1 MPGTLHP
8 SPFKIVALL
17 LWAGLALAQ
26 DDRRQAFEEST
37 SVLNARKSQLSRMRS
52 SEPQRY
58 VAEMRA
64 ALEKR
69 QAEITAVDDMAN
81 VAIPARM
88 ALASDYNALAGF
100 LRFALGQPD
109 AAMEAYEAAWKVQ
122 PADSLD
128 IASLGIADIARF
140 DKRDS
145 KTAVERYKRTL
156 FSVSGR
162 WSGANAE
169 LATGFKRWLGAEIAY
184 LEGGQRWSGS
194 LEKADI
200 ATAELWLVL
209 TSRQEPLPRG
219 GTDGEILAKLTPSQL
234 QLGRLYPALLLF
246 PPDEMLAVFAR
257 HDPAGYLTGS
267 ILGFCLQHDPS
278 PYVTSAAARF
288 FKERGIRP
296 PSGKIGST

>member
-1 MPGTLHP
+1 MPGMRDFL
-8 SPFKIVALL
+8 VLALL
-17 LWAGLALAQ
+17 VWAGAALAQ
-26 DDRRQAFEEST
+26 DDRWQAFQQST
-37 SVLNARKSQLSRMRS
+37 NLLSAKKAQLSLIRS

-58 VAEMRA
+58 VSEMRA

-69 QAEITAVDDMAN
+69 EAEINAVDDMPN

-109 AAMEAYEAAWKVQ
+109 AAMEAYEAASKVQ
-122 PADSLD
+122 PTDSLD

-140 DKRDS
+140 DKRDG

-169 LATGFKRWLGAEIAY
+169 LAAGIKRWLGAEIAY
-184 LEGGQRWSGS
+184 LERGQRWSGTI
-194 LEKADI
+194 EGADL
-200 ATAELWLVL
+200 ATAELWLML
-209 TSRQEPLPRG
+209 TSRQERLPRG
-219 GTDGEILAKLTPSQL
+219 GTDGEILAQLTPSQL
-234 QLGRLYPALLLF
+234 QLGRVYPALLLF
-246 PPDEMLAVFAR
+246 PPDEMLAVFGK
-257 HDPAGYLTGS
+257 HDPAGYLTAS

-278 PYVTSAAARF
+278 PYVKSAAARF
-288 FKERGIRP
+288 FKERDIRP
-296 PSGKIGST
+296 PSGKMGTT